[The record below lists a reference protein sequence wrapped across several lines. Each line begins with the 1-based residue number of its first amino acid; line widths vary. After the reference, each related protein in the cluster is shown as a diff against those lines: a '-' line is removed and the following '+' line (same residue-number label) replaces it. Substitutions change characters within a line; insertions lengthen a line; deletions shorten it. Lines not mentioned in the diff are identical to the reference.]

1 MPKFGK
7 RSMQRL
13 STVHE
18 DLQAIAHEL
27 IKHMDV
33 TVLCGHRGEKEQ
45 NAAFNRGASKLQ
57 WPRSKHNK
65 QPAEAMDLAPWPLD
79 WGDIARFNEMCDL
92 VEAIA
97 QDLDI
102 KVRMGRDFS
111 FRDYPHV
118 ELHDKHKKKK

>member
-1 MPKFGK
+1 MYKYGK

-33 TVLCGHRGEKEQ
+33 SVLCGHRGEREQ
-45 NAAFNRGASKLQ
+45 EAAFVAGNSKLQ

-65 QPAEAMDLAPWPLD
+65 LPSLAIDLAPYPID
-79 WGDIARFNEMCDL
+79 WDDIARFNEMCDL

-97 QDLDI
+97 KDKGI